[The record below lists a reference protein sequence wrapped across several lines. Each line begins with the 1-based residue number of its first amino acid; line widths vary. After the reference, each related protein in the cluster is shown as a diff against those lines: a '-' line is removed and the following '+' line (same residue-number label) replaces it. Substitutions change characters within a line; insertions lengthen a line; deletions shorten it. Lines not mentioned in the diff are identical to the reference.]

1 MKRFTLS
8 ITALALA
15 SAAVASFA
23 ETTPNFDGLRS
34 NTANPVAVDF
44 DELRRENLDKDA
56 VAVDFDELRRE
67 NLDKDGV
74 DFDELRLDK
83 DYVAVDFDELRR
95 ENLDKDAV
103 AVDFDELR
111 RENLDKDFLIG

>member
-67 NLDKDGV
+67 NLDKD
-74 DFDELRLDK
+74 
-83 DYVAVDFDELRR
+83 YVAVDFDELRR